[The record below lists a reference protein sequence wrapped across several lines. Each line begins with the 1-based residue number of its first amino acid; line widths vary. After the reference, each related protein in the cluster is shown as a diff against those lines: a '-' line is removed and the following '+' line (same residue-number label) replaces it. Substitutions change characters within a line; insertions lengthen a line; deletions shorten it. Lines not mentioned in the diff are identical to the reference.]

1 MIDLLAQ
8 KVLIARHQILIPQ
21 GAGQRLGQAELVTIM
36 SNIAHYGYALS
47 QRAYAQLLQAP
58 AALINAWWEDV
69 ELILASLTGADRKM
83 GDFVV
88 YKNFPA
94 EVLEMSQAQY
104 WFNQILMYW
113 GLPNELF
120 TQDVTPRPAMLEQP
134 APRVLHPVHEDALG
148 AALLELLRSSTR
160 WNGDQWEEVRY
171 LALKLGELVPLSQI
185 PFKENMVKLAMFLLE
200 HRRDA
205 QVSTATDALRL
216 AVVMSGGEASL
227 RRAVKLRAFTRAER
241 RFLLTAME
249 HATNL
254 LEDLSRRPELFK
266 RLIHALHPGDY
277 KARYPKVI
285 AAADALYRGQLERT
299 YNSRLEEAIKLG
311 EAQRALALLRQRPGE
326 FARRLHAMILRF
338 GMPATQAFIE
348 VLGGLP
354 TARLV
359 TLLRYLET
367 INAREYRLFPPRGN
381 WGKVRLFKDGELI
394 TAPKG
399 AKPLTQRPFTKLKGA
414 KVKAATGTIRKH
426 NSRRLGADDLG
437 LLTRAISQE
446 LAARLKDQLPS
457 VALDPRAAWI
467 KLPDNDSELLPY
479 GRGTRWP
486 IPKEVTFI
494 RTASYWSCGDS
505 PYNVWF
511 DVGWNFFDE
520 RWRPLGTCCWDST
533 GFRGA
538 AFSGDPTSS
547 KELKGRACQMIDLY
561 LDQLAERKVRY
572 AVWSVLCFSRL
583 SFNQADEVFA
593 AMMFGED
600 ATRGELFEPSRAQIT
615 VPIKGDNLAKFVTI
629 VDVQE
634 RQVIYLD
641 ANLSADV
648 STATRNAKR
657 LSRAM
662 PALMEY
668 LDSRPSVY
676 DLFKS
681 LPRDAQHGV
690 PILYDDLAS
699 APKDEQLAYV
709 FRPQNERSAYEPLAL
724 NELLAYKPPREAKK
738 DQ

>member
-8 KVLIARHQILIPQ
+8 KVLIARHQILMPQ
-21 GAGQRLGQAELVTIM
+21 GAGERLGQAALATIM

-47 QRAYAQLLQAP
+47 QRAYAQLLEAP
-58 AALINAWWEDV
+58 TTLVSQWWEDV
-69 ELILASLTGADRKM
+69 ELILASLTGDDRQM

-120 TQDVTPRPAMLEQP
+120 TQPVQTRHELLERP
-134 APRVLHPVHEDALG
+134 APRVLHPVSEDALG
-148 AALLELLRSSTR
+148 VAFVELLRASTR
-160 WNGDQWEEVRY
+160 WNADQWEEVCY
-171 LALKLGELVPLSQI
+171 LALALGELVPLSQI
-185 PFKENMVKLAMFLLE
+185 PFKENMVKLAMFLME

-227 RRAVKLRAFTRAER
+227 RRAVKLRGFTRAER
-241 RFLLTAME
+241 RFLLTSME

-254 LEDLSRRPELFK
+254 IEDFSRRPELFK

-285 AAADALYRGQLERT
+285 AAADALYRGELVRQHSSL
-299 YNSRLEEAIKLG
+299 LEEAIDVG
-311 EAQRALALLRQRPGE
+311 DAPRALALLCSRPGE

-338 GMPATQAFIE
+338 GMPATLAFIE
-348 VLGGLP
+348 VLDSLS

-359 TLLRYLET
+359 SLLRYLET

-381 WGKVRLFKDGELI
+381 WGKVRIFKDGALL
-394 TAPKG
+394 TAPK
-399 AKPLTQRPFTKLKGA
+399 ASKPLTQRPFAKLKKS

-426 NSRRLGADDLG
+426 NIRRLSSDDLG
-437 LLTRAISQE
+437 LLTRAISEE
-446 LAARLKDQLPS
+446 LAARHKTKLPL
-457 VALDPRAAWI
+457 VALDPRTSWI
-467 KLPDNDSELLPY
+467 KLPDNDSELLPF

-486 IPKEVTFI
+486 IPDEVTFI
-494 RTASYWSCGDS
+494 RTASYWACNDS

-520 RWRPLGTCCWDST
+520 QWKPLGTCCWNST
-533 GFRGA
+533 WFIGA
-538 AFSGDPTSS
+538 AFSGDPTNS
-547 KELKGRACQMIDLY
+547 KELQGRACQMIDLD
-561 LDQLAERKVRY
+561 LAQLAARKVRY
-572 AVWSVLCFSRL
+572 AVWSILCYSKI
-583 SFNQADEVFA
+583 SFNKADEVFA

-615 VPIKGDNLAKFVTI
+615 VPVKGDNFSKFVSI

-648 STATRNAKR
+648 SSAVNNAKR

-681 LPRDAQHGV
+681 LPDDTTHGV
-690 PILYDDLAS
+690 PILYDDLTH
-699 APKDEQLAYV
+699 APQDEQLAYV
-709 FRPQNERSAYEPLAL
+709 FRPQNERSVYEPLAL
-724 NELLAYKPPREAKK
+724 NELLAYQPPRAAKK